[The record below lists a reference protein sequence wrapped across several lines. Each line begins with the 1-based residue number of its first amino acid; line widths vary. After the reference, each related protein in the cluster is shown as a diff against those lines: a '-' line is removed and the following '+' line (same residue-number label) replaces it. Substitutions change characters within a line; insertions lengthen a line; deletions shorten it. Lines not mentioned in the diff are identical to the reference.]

1 MKNLEKELDKILF
14 DVEKPARYAGGEYN
28 SVVKNWKNTDIHFTL
43 CFPDI
48 YEIGMS
54 HLGIKILY
62 DILNRDEKVWAERS
76 FMIWQDME
84 NKMQEHN
91 IPLYSLESKMPL
103 KDSDILGF
111 TLQYELSYSSILAML
126 DLSGIPLLS
135 KDRLDSTDFPLICA
149 GGPCAYNPEPL
160 ADFIDFFVIGEAEES
175 ILEIIDIIK
184 KTKKAKNTKREVLEA
199 LSKIDGVYVPSLVDI
214 IYNDDATVKSVSKIV
229 KKRLISDL
237 DKSQFPT
244 KLVVPYI
251 EAVHDRITL
260 EIMRGCIRGCRFCQA
275 GYIYRPL
282 REKSTETLTETAR
295 NSFCNTGYDEISL
308 SSLSTSDYSELKEL
322 KGKLNEFTKENMI
335 NLSLPSLRIDNFKE
349 EAADS
354 LSEIRRSTLTFAP
367 EAGTQRM
374 RDIMNKNIS
383 EETILDTMEF
393 AFRKGFSSV
402 KLYFMIG
409 LPFETDEDVEGIA
422 VLVRKIERIYNN
434 IPVPERGK
442 RLQITV
448 SVSSFVPKPHTPFQ
462 WCEQNSYEEL
472 IRKQDILKENLRSK
486 HIKLNWH
493 DAETS
498 VLEGVF
504 ARGDRQLSAVI
515 LRAYE
520 LGCKLDGW
528 NEWFSYEKWQ
538 QAFRDTNINPE
549 FYNQRKR
556 ETEEIL
562 PWDVVDCGVKKAFL
576 ISELKKAEE
585 VTTSPNCRQ
594 KCLACGAENC
604 KILRT

>member
-1 MKNLEKELDKILF
+1 MKNLEKKLNKILS

-28 SVVKNWKNTDIHFTL
+28 AVIKDWDKTDLHFTL

-62 DILNRDEKVWAERS
+62 DILNKEEKIWAERS
-76 FMIWQDME
+76 FMVWQDME
-84 NKMQEHN
+84 DKLREHN

-103 KDSDILGF
+103 KKADILGF

-126 DLSGIPLLS
+126 DLAGIPLLS
-135 KDRLDSTDFPLICA
+135 RDRDESDPLICG

-175 ILEIIDIIK
+175 ILEVTDVI
-184 KTKKAKNTKREVLEA
+184 KKAKKGNNKKSEILEA
-199 LSKIDGVYVPSLVDI
+199 LSKIEGVYVPSLVDI
-214 IYNDDATVKSVSKIV
+214 IYNDDNTVKSVSKVV
-229 KKRLISDL
+229 KKRLIKDL
-237 DKSQFPT
+237 DKAEFPT

-282 REKSTETLTETAR
+282 REKSVEKLTETAQE
-295 NSFCNTGYDEISL
+295 SFCRTGYDEISL
-308 SSLSTSDYSELKEL
+308 SSLSTSDYSQL
-322 KGKLNEFTKENMI
+322 KGLKAKLNEFTKEKMI

-354 LSEIRRSTLTFAP
+354 LSEIRKSTLTFAP
-367 EAGTQRM
+367 EAGSQRM
-374 RDIMNKNIS
+374 RDIINKNIE

-409 LPFETDEDVEGIA
+409 LPFETDEDVADIA

-462 WCEQNSYEEL
+462 WCPQDSYEEL
-472 IRKQDILKENLRSK
+472 TRKQDILKTDLRSK
-486 HIKLNWH
+486 HIRLNWH

-504 ARGDRQLSAVI
+504 ARGDRRLSSVI
-515 LRAYE
+515 LKAYE

-538 QAFRDTNINPE
+538 KAFSEARIDPK
-549 FYNQRKR
+549 FYNQRTR
-556 ETEEIL
+556 ETSETL
-562 PWDVVDCGVKKAFL
+562 PWDTIDCGLKKSFL
-576 ISELKKAEE
+576 ISELKNAEAE
-585 VTTSPNCRQ
+585 TTSPNCRQ
-594 KCLACGAENC
+594 ACLACGAEGC
-604 KILRT
+604 EIPRT

>member
-1 MKNLEKELDKILF
+1 MENLEKELNKILL

-28 SVVKNWKNTDIHFTL
+28 SVVKNWDDTDIHFTL

-62 DILNRDEKVWAERS
+62 DILNKDESVWAERS
-76 FMIWQDME
+76 FMVWKDME
-84 NKMQEHN
+84 DKMREFN

-103 KDSDILGF
+103 KNADVLGF

-126 DLSGIPLLS
+126 DLAGIPLLA
-135 KDRLDSTDFPLICA
+135 KDRGEDTPLVCA

-175 ILEIIDIIK
+175 ISEVLDIIK
-184 KTKKAKNTKREVLEA
+184 KVKKDNNSKREALEM

-214 IYNDDATVKSVSKIV
+214 IYNEDNTVKSISKTV
-229 KKRLISDL
+229 KKRLIKDL
-237 DKSQFPT
+237 DSAEFPT
-244 KLVVPYI
+244 KLIVPYI

-282 REKSTETLTETAR
+282 REKSFEKLTETAR
-295 NSFCNTGYDEISL
+295 NSFCQTGYDEISL
-308 SSLSTSDYSELKEL
+308 SSLSTSDYSQLKSLKE
-322 KGKLNEFTKENMI
+322 KLNEFTKENMI

-354 LSEIRRSTLTFAP
+354 LSEIRKSTLTFAP
-367 EAGTQRM
+367 EAGSQRM
-374 RDIMNKNIS
+374 RDIINKNIS
-383 EETILDTMEF
+383 EETILDTMEY

-409 LPFETDEDVEGIA
+409 LPFETDEDVSDIA

-462 WCEQNSYEEL
+462 WCPQNSYEEL

-486 HIKLNWH
+486 HIRLNWH

-504 ARGDRQLSAVI
+504 ARGDRKLSKVI
-515 LRAYE
+515 LKAYE

-528 NEWFSYEKWQ
+528 NEWFDYEKWQ
-538 QAFRDTNINPE
+538 QAFKDTGITPE
-549 FYNQRKR
+549 FYNQRSR
-556 ETEEIL
+556 NTEEVL
-562 PWDVVDCGVKKAFL
+562 PWDVVACGVKKSFL
-576 ISELKKAEE
+576 VSELEKSKNAQ
-585 VTTSPNCRQ
+585 TSENCRQ
-594 KCLACGAENC
+594 KCFACGAEDC
-604 KILRT
+604 KIPRT